1 MSWAYVYFKP
11 KVIIIMITVNDCNFK
26 HFFFLLIS
34 RGEYELACEDV
45 KPMER
50 GGGRSVE
57 QSMER
62 KQLWNKWDNQK
73 VRLGYNFSSLIVFF
87 NSIALPYVYNYIHIV
102 IIFCI

>member
-1 MSWAYVYFKP
+1 MIVILNTFFYWFQQVNMNSLATMS
-11 KVIIIMITVNDCNFK
+11 N
-26 HFFFLLIS
+26 
-34 RGEYELACEDV
+34 
-45 KPMER
+45 PMER

-73 VRLGYNFSSLIVFF
+73 VRVGYNFSSLIVFF